1 MNSSFSLF
9 HLFPE
14 NNPILH
20 RYTVSFILVLSL
32 PSNIS
37 YSEILSSSD
46 LHKENKVSWTRI
58 LKSIQ
63 LKETIFIS
71 ASGI

>member
-14 NNPILH
+14 NNSILH

-58 LKSIQ
+58 FKSIQ

-71 ASGI
+71 TSGI